1 VVETVGLELVTH
13 HPVIEPFSGQGRE
26 RNFRPRDRGE
36 NALYLLAETKCRDS
50 HRYEKPLFRR
60 DRCDKGEQSSSPGD
74 WVVETVGL
82 ELVTHQPV
90 IEPVSAPLRERKF
103 PPQRQGGK
111 S

>member
-50 HRYEKPLFRR
+50 HRYEKPLFRGDSAAR
-60 DRCDKGEQSSSPGD
+60 SSPHPEGR
-74 WVVETVGL
+74 VPKECRLSIGGAV
-82 ELVTHQPV
+82 
-90 IEPVSAPLRERKF
+90 LR
-103 PPQRQGGK
+103 
-111 S
+111 

>member
-50 HRYEKPLFRR
+50 HRYEKPYS
-60 DRCDKGEQSSSPGD
+60 GAI
-74 WVVETVGL
+74 V
-82 ELVTHQPV
+82 
-90 IEPVSAPLRERKF
+90 
-103 PPQRQGGK
+103 RQGAAPIRRGGCPR
-111 S
+111 SAA